1 MKIGKRESGKWKQE
15 RAHCRTFPLS
25 RFPVFRFASKGFT
38 LIELM
43 TVIVIIGIMTAMI
56 IPEMRGTFEDALL
69 RSTSR
74 DLVSVFELA
83 SSRAISLN
91 QLHRVRL
98 DTATGKYLVERRVRA
113 GAQEE
118 FLPLKDVSGC
128 TGELDK
134 RITLEIRRPEEM
146 PTESGDATVQPVQS
160 EPEAISFFPDGTADA
175 ALVTLQDRDGFRL
188 GLKLNPI
195 TARVHV
201 FELEKQ

>member
-1 MKIGKRESGKWKQE
+1 MKSGKRKSGKWKQE
-15 RAHCRTFPLS
+15 GAQGRAFPRS
-25 RFPVFRFASKGFT
+25 RFSAFRFASNAFT

-43 TVIVIIGIMTAMI
+43 AVIVIIGIMTALI

-74 DLVSVFELA
+74 ELVGVFELA

-98 DTATGKYLVERRVRA
+98 DTATGRYVVERRVRE

-118 FLPLKDVSGC
+118 FVPLQDVSGC
-128 TGELDK
+128 EGELDK
-134 RITLEIRRPEEM
+134 RISIEIRRPGEEASDVSGE
-146 PTESGDATVQPVQS
+146 PTLQEQTPTDT
-160 EPEAISFFPDGTADA
+160 ISFYPDGTADA
-175 ALVTLQDRDGFRL
+175 AVILLKDRAGFQFA
-188 GLKLNPI
+188 LKLNPI

-201 FELEKQ
+201 FEMDPQ

>member
-1 MKIGKRESGKWKQE
+1 MKKRKAESGKAE
-15 RAHCRTFPLS
+15 RGATACPSVSAIPFPLFS
-25 RFPVFRFASKGFT
+25 FSNQRAFT

-98 DTATGKYLVERRVRA
+98 DTTTGRYLIERQAPA
-113 GAQEE
+113 GAPEE
-118 FLPLKDVSGC
+118 FVPLKDVAGC
-128 TGELDK
+128 TGELDQ
-134 RITLEIRRPEEM
+134 RISIEIRRPGE
-146 PTESGDATVQPVQS
+146 DVATDLAPLEKAQNP
-160 EPEAISFFPDGTADA
+160 PDTISFYPDGTADA
-175 ALVTLQDRDGFRL
+175 VIILLKDRAGFRQ
-188 GLKLNPI
+188 GLKLNPT

-201 FELEKQ
+201 FEMERE

>member
-1 MKIGKRESGKWKQE
+1 MKIGKRESGKRKQE
-15 RAHCRTFPLS
+15 LARSREFPLS
-25 RFPVFRFASKGFT
+25 RFPAFRFACSAFT

-43 TVIVIIGIMTAMI
+43 TVIVIIGIMTALI

-74 DLVSVFELA
+74 DLVNVFELA

-98 DTATGKYLVERRVRA
+98 DTATGKYLVERRIRS
-113 GAQEE
+113 GTQEE
-118 FLPLKDVSGC
+118 FLPLKDISGC

-134 RITLEIRRPEEM
+134 RLTIEVRRPDEVA
-146 PTESGDATVQPVQS
+146 TETGIAAAQPVQN
-160 EPEAISFFPDGTADA
+160 ETEAISFYPDGTADA
-175 ALVTLQDRDGFRL
+175 ATVTLQDRDGFRL
-188 GLKLNPI
+188 GMRLNPI

>member
-1 MKIGKRESGKWKQE
+1 
-15 RAHCRTFPLS
+15 
-25 RFPVFRFASKGFT
+25 
-38 LIELM
+38 M

-98 DTATGKYLVERRVRA
+98 DAATGNYVVERRVRD
-113 GAQEE
+113 GTSEE
-118 FLPLKDVSGC
+118 FIPLQDVSGC
-128 TGELDK
+128 KGELDK
-134 RITLEIRRPEEM
+134 RITVEIRRPGEEVSSTDIA
-146 PTESGDATVQPVQS
+146 PQEQVQNRS
-160 EPEAISFFPDGTADA
+160 DTISFYPDGTADA
-175 ALVTLQDRDGFRL
+175 AMILLQDRAGFRL

-201 FELEKQ
+201 FELEHP